1 MFGDIL
7 KEDESSIVITI
18 PKKTVDEMFAM
29 HGEFALQSIG
39 DVSAQ
44 LIMKSVDLQI
54 AYNLKNNENYYD
66 ILRKEILEKLLKEKE
81 ESTNE
86 HF

>member
-7 KEDESSIVITI
+7 KEDENAIVISI
-18 PKKTVDEMFAM
+18 PRKIVDEMFAM

-44 LIMKSVDLQI
+44 LILKSVDYQI
-54 AYNLKNNENYYD
+54 AKNLKDNENYYD
-66 ILRKEILEKLLKEKE
+66 ILRKEILDKLLKEKE
-81 ESTNE
+81 CKNE
-86 HF
+86 RL

>member
-1 MFGDIL
+1 MFEDIL

-18 PKKTVDEMFAM
+18 SRKLVDEMFAM

-54 AYNLKNNENYYD
+54 AYNLNHDESYYD
-66 ILRKEILEKLLKEKE
+66 ILREEILEKLLKEKE

-86 HF
+86 QF